1 MTRLLSN
8 LRELYKY
15 RVLIQNLVV
24 RELKARYRGT
34 VLGFLWSFFNP
45 LLLMIVYT
53 AVFGLIINPRDP
65 TFESNPLIYALYLFC
80 GILPWH
86 WFASSTLESANVL
99 MINGNLIK
107 KILFPAEVL
116 PVVTVTSN
124 MIHFFFGLP
133 ILLIFLLIMGRPL
146 TVYALFL
153 PLVVFVQYI
162 FSLGFSMMISS
173 LTVHF
178 RDIKDI
184 LSNWLTFWFFATP
197 IIYAMTFGSIQ
208 RSGALRLMLNLNPMT
223 HIIQGY
229 QFCLFYNTL
238 FHWKRLGVTLLV
250 SLVLFVI
257 GYMIFDRLRD
267 SFPEEV

>member
-1 MTRLLSN
+1 MTRMLRN
-8 LRELYKY
+8 LRELYRC

-53 AVFGLIINPRDP
+53 AVFGLILNPRDP
-65 TFESNPLIYALYLFC
+65 TFESNPLVYALFLFC

-86 WFASSTLESANVL
+86 WFSSSTLESANVL

-107 KILFPAEVL
+107 KILFPAEIL
-116 PVVTVTSN
+116 PIVTVTSN

-133 ILLIFLLIMGRPL
+133 ILFLFMLVMGRPFTL
-146 TVYALFL
+146 YALLL
-153 PLVVFVQYI
+153 PVVVFVQYV
-162 FSLGFSMMISS
+162 FSLGLSLMISS

-184 LSNWLTFWFFATP
+184 LANWLTFWFFATP
-197 IIYAMTFGSIQ
+197 IIYAMTFPSIQ
-208 RSGALRLMLNLNPMT
+208 RAAPLRLMLNLNPMT
-223 HIIQGY
+223 HIIEGY
-229 QFCLFYNTL
+229 HYCLYYGEL
-238 FHWKRLGVTLLV
+238 FHWKRLGVTFLV
-250 SLVLFVI
+250 SLIFFVV

-267 SFPEEV
+267 SFAEEV

>member
-1 MTRLLSN
+1 LLKIFGN
-8 LRELYKY
+8 LKELYRY
-15 RVLIQNLVV
+15 RVLVQSLVV

-53 AVFGLIINPRDP
+53 AVFGLIISPRDP
-65 TFESNPLIYALYLFC
+65 AFESKPLIYALYLFC

-116 PVVTVTSN
+116 PVVTVTAN
-124 MIHFFFGLP
+124 LVHFLFGLP
-133 ILLIFLLIMGRPL
+133 IVLIFIPILGRSLTPYLLL
-146 TVYALFL
+146 L
-153 PLVVFVQYI
+153 PAVIVVQYV
-162 FSLGFSMMISS
+162 FSLGLSMLISS

-184 LSNWLTFWFFATP
+184 LSNLLTFWFFATP
-197 IIYAMTFGSIQ
+197 IVYPMTFGTIQ
-208 RSGALRLMLNLNPMT
+208 ESSWLRNFLNLNPMT
-223 HIIQGY
+223 HIVQGY
-229 QFCLFYNTL
+229 QYCLFYGSL
-238 FHWKRLGVTLLV
+238 FHWKRLGFTLLI
-250 SLVLFVI
+250 SMILFGV
-257 GYMIFDRLRD
+257 GYTVFDRLRD
-267 SFPEEV
+267 SFAEEV

>member
-1 MTRLLSN
+1 MARILRN

-65 TFESNPLIYALYLFC
+65 AFESNPMVYALYLFC

-86 WFASSTLESANVL
+86 WFSSSTLESANVL

-133 ILLIFLLIMGRPL
+133 ILFLFLLIMGRPL
-146 TVYALFL
+146 TVYALLL
-153 PLVVFVQYI
+153 PVVVVVQYI
-162 FSLGFSMMISS
+162 FTIAFNLLISS

-184 LSNWLTFWFFATP
+184 LANWLTFWFFTTP
-197 IIYAMTFGSIQ
+197 IIYAMTFPSIQ
-208 RSGALRLMLNLNPMT
+208 KSAALRLLLNLNPMT

-229 QFCLFYNTL
+229 QYCLFYGEL
-238 FHWKRLGVTLLV
+238 FRWKRLGVTLLV
-250 SLVLFVI
+250 SLVLFVV
-257 GYMIFDRLRD
+257 GYIVFDRLRD
-267 SFPEEV
+267 SFAEEV

>member
-1 MTRLLSN
+1 MARILNN
-8 LRELYKY
+8 LGELYRY

-65 TFESNPLIYALYLFC
+65 AFESNPMIYALYLFS

-86 WFASSTLESANVL
+86 WFASATLESANVL

-124 MIHFFFGLP
+124 MINFFFGLP
-133 ILLIFLLIMGRPL
+133 ILLLFILLMGRPL
-146 TVYALFL
+146 TPYVLLL
-153 PLVVFVQYI
+153 PVVVFVQYI
-162 FSLGFSMMISS
+162 FTLGFSLMISS

-197 IIYAMTFGSIQ
+197 IIYAMSFPSIQ
-208 RSGALRLMLNLNPMT
+208 KSGALRLMLNLNPMT

-229 QFCLFYNTL
+229 QYCLFYGSL
-238 FHWKRLGVTLLV
+238 FHWKRLGITLLA
-250 SLVLFVI
+250 SLALFIV
-257 GYMIFDRLRD
+257 GYLIFDRLRD

>member
-1 MTRLLSN
+1 MSRLLKN
-8 LRELYKY
+8 LGELYRC

-53 AVFGLIINPRDP
+53 AVFGLIIRPRDP
-65 TFESNPLIYALYLFC
+65 SFEAKPLVYALYLFC

-86 WFASSTLESANVL
+86 WFSSSTLESANVL
-99 MINGNLIK
+99 MIHGNLIK
-107 KILFPAEVL
+107 KILFPAEIL

-133 ILLIFLLIMGRPL
+133 IVLAFIPILGKKL
-146 TVYALFL
+146 TLYALLL
-153 PLVVFVQYI
+153 PVVVIVQFV
-162 FSLGFSMMISS
+162 FTLGFSLLISA

-184 LSNWLTFWFFATP
+184 LANWLTFWFFATP
-197 IIYAMTFGSIQ
+197 IVYSMTFSSIQ
-208 RSGALRLMLNLNPMT
+208 ESSLLRTFLNLNPMT
-223 HIIQGY
+223 HIMQGY
-229 QFCLFYNTL
+229 QYCLFYGSL
-238 FHWKRLGVTLLV
+238 FHWKRLGMTLIV
-250 SLVLFVI
+250 SLVLFVVS
-257 GYMIFDRLRD
+257 YKIFDRLRD

>member
-1 MTRLLSN
+1 MARLFHN
-8 LRELYKY
+8 LRELYRY

-53 AVFGLIINPRDP
+53 AVFGLIIQPRDP
-65 TFESNPLIYALYLFC
+65 AFESKPLIYALYLFC

-86 WFASSTLESANVL
+86 WFSSSTLESANVL
-99 MINGNLIK
+99 MIHGNLIK

-133 ILLIFLLIMGRPL
+133 IVLAFIPILGKKL
-146 TVYALFL
+146 TPYALLL
-153 PLVVFVQYI
+153 PVVVLVQFI
-162 FSLGFSMMISS
+162 FSLGFSLLISA

-184 LSNWLTFWFFATP
+184 LANWLTFWFFATP
-197 IIYAMTFGSIQ
+197 IVYSMTFSSIQ
-208 RSGALRLMLNLNPMT
+208 GSSLLRNFLNLNPMT

-229 QFCLFYNTL
+229 QYCLFYGGL

-250 SLVLFVI
+250 SLVLFVVS
-257 GYMIFDRLRD
+257 YKIFDRLRD